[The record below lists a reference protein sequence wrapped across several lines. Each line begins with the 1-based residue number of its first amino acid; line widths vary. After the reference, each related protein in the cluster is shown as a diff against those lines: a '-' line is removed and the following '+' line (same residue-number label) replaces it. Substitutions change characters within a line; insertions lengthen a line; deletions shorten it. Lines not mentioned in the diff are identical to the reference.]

1 MKISLEIGINI
12 YLIETCVFYIF
23 CNSLSLMD
31 SFFKVRP
38 ALVFLQLHV
47 AAVSL

>member
-23 CNSLSLMD
+23 CNSPSLMD
-31 SFFKVRP
+31 SFLKARP
-38 ALVFLQLHV
+38 ALVFLHI